1 MKTSG
6 SDPNQNQLEI
16 LEHIQLQSFTAKPDA
31 LQPFGEAEISWEVTG
46 PDGFGVTLN
55 GLPVQRS
62 AHMTVAPRVSTGYAL
77 SAYAGTGTKPLASLG
92 ISVDTVSCITV
103 EASPGF
109 RKSLLQDCVGSALG
123 ANADLSLAPTD
134 GALGSN
140 LPQLQPQLWFTQ
152 GAMNLKLYLMVD
164 THNTVA
170 GPLGLDVTI
179 STNFIIDGGGKI
191 VPADTGIVATVDPGV
206 ILDIA
211 GLFVNLHMGD
221 KANAAR
227 MDFQKLVDAI
237 PQFISIGYLIDPNMR
252 YQNIS
257 IPGEPADPP
266 FTIVACPL
274 PGPLGTIR
282 SGAGAIA
289 EKSL

>member
-92 ISVDTVSCITV
+92 ISVDTASCIKV

-152 GAMNLKLYLMVD
+152 GAMNLKLYLLVD

-170 GPLGLDVTI
+170 GPLGLDATI

-191 VPADTGIVATVDPGV
+191 VPADTSIVATVDPGV

-211 GLFVNLHMGD
+211 GLFVDLHMGD

-237 PQFISIGYLIDPNMR
+237 PQFISIGYLIDPKMR

-257 IPGEPADPP
+257 IPGDPADPP

-289 EKSL
+289 EKSV

>member
-1 MKTSG
+1 MKTIG
-6 SDPNQNQLEI
+6 SDPTQNQLEI
-16 LEHIQLQSFTAKPDA
+16 LEHIQLQIFTAQPDA
-31 LQPFGEAEISWEVTG
+31 LQPFGESDLSWEVTG
-46 PDGFGVTLN
+46 PDGFGVALN
-55 GLPVQRS
+55 GLQVERS
-62 AHMTVAPRVSTGYAL
+62 GHMTVAPRVSTGYAL

-92 ISVDTVSCITV
+92 ISVDTASCITV

-123 ANADLSLAPTD
+123 ANAGLSLAPPPEMDST
-134 GALGSN
+134 ALE
-140 LPQLQPQLWFTQ
+140 PQLWFTQ
-152 GAMNLKLYLMVD
+152 GAMNLKLYLLVD

-170 GPLGLDVTI
+170 GPLGLDVTV
-179 STNFIIDGGGKI
+179 STGFIIDGGGKI
-191 VPADTGIVATVDPGV
+191 VPADTNIVATVDPGV

-237 PQFISIGYLIDPNMR
+237 PQFIAIGYLIDPKMR

-257 IPGEPADPP
+257 IPGDPADPP

-282 SGAGAIA
+282 SGAGSIA
-289 EKSL
+289 TKSP

>member
-6 SDPNQNQLEI
+6 SDPDQNQLEI
-16 LEHIQLQSFTAKPDA
+16 FAQIQLQSFTAKPER
-31 LQPFGEAEISWEVTG
+31 LEPFGQADLSWEVTG
-46 PDGFGVTLN
+46 PDGFGVMLN
-55 GLPVQRS
+55 GLPVQRT

-92 ISVDTVSCITV
+92 ISVNTASCITV

-109 RKSLLQDCVGSALG
+109 HKSLLQDCVGSALG
-123 ANADLSLAPTD
+123 ANADLSLAPSNPP
-134 GALGSN
+134 LGGN
-140 LPQLQPQLWFTQ
+140 TPQLQPQLWFTP
-152 GAMNLKLYLMVD
+152 GAMNLKLYLLVD

-179 STNFIIDGGGKI
+179 STGFIIDGGGRI
-191 VPADTGIVATVDPGV
+191 VPADTHIVATVDPGV

-227 MDFQKLVDAI
+227 MDFQKLVNAI
-237 PQFISIGYLIDPNMR
+237 PQFISIGYLIDPKMR

-257 IPGEPADPP
+257 IPGDPADPP

>member
-92 ISVDTVSCITV
+92 ISVDTASCIKV

-152 GAMNLKLYLMVD
+152 GAMNLKLYLLVD

-170 GPLGLDVTI
+170 GPLGLDATI

-191 VPADTGIVATVDPGV
+191 VPADTSIVATVDPGV

-211 GLFVNLHMGD
+211 GLFVDLHMGD

-237 PQFISIGYLIDPNMR
+237 PQFISIGYLIDPKMR

-257 IPGEPADPP
+257 IPGDPADPP

>member
-16 LEHIQLQSFTAKPDA
+16 FEHIQLQSFTAKPDA

-62 AHMTVAPRVSTGYAL
+62 AHMTVAPRVNTGYAL

-109 RKSLLQDCVGSALG
+109 RKSLLQDCIGSALG
-123 ANADLSLAPTD
+123 ANAGLSLAPSD
-134 GALGSN
+134 GPLGGN

-152 GAMNLKLYLMVD
+152 GAMNLKLYLQVD

-191 VPADTGIVATVDPGV
+191 VPADTSIVATVDPGV

-227 MDFQKLVDAI
+227 IDFQKLVDAI
-237 PQFISIGYLIDPNMR
+237 PEFISIGYLIDAKMR
-252 YQNIS
+252 YQNVS
-257 IPGEPADPP
+257 IPGDPADPP

-282 SGAGAIA
+282 SGAGAIS
-289 EKSL
+289 EKSV

>member
-16 LEHIQLQSFTAKPDA
+16 FEHIQLQSFTAKPDA

-62 AHMTVAPRVSTGYAL
+62 AHTTVAPRVSTGYAL

-227 MDFQKLVDAI
+227 MDFQKLVHAI

>member
-1 MKTSG
+1 
-6 SDPNQNQLEI
+6 
-16 LEHIQLQSFTAKPDA
+16 
-31 LQPFGEAEISWEVTG
+31 
-46 PDGFGVTLN
+46 
-55 GLPVQRS
+55 
-62 AHMTVAPRVSTGYAL
+62 
-77 SAYAGTGTKPLASLG
+77 
-92 ISVDTVSCITV
+92 
-103 EASPGF
+103 
-109 RKSLLQDCVGSALG
+109 
-123 ANADLSLAPTD
+123 
-134 GALGSN
+134 
-140 LPQLQPQLWFTQ
+140 QLWFTQ
-152 GAMNLKLYLMVD
+152 GAMNLKLYLLVD

>member
-6 SDPNQNQLEI
+6 SDPNQNKLEI
-16 LEHIQLQSFTAKPDA
+16 FEQIKLENFTAKPDA
-31 LQPFGEAEISWEVTG
+31 LRTVRRGRSQLGGHGTG
-46 PDGFGVTLN
+46 WFRRDAQRHSGAAQRAHDGGTARQY
-55 GLPVQRS
+55 GLH
-62 AHMTVAPRVSTGYAL
+62 AG
-77 SAYAGTGTKPLASLG
+77 AYAGSATKPLASLG

-179 STNFIIDGGGKI
+179 STDFIIDGDGKI
-191 VPADTGIVATVDPGV
+191 VPADTDIVATVDPGV

-211 GLFVNLHMGD
+211 GLFVDLHLGD

-227 MDFQKLVDAI
+227 MDFQTLVDAI
-237 PQFISIGYLIDPNMR
+237 PQFISIGYLIGANMR

>member
-1 MKTSG
+1 MKTIG

-16 LEHIQLQSFTAKPDA
+16 LEQIQLQSFTAKPDA

-55 GLPVQRS
+55 GLPVERS

-92 ISVDTVSCITV
+92 ISVDTASCITV

-123 ANADLSLAPTD
+123 ANAALSLAPPPQT
-134 GALGSN
+134 GST
-140 LPQLQPQLWFTQ
+140 QLQPQLWFTQ
-152 GAMNLKLYLMVD
+152 SAMNLKLYLLVD

-191 VPADTGIVATVDPGV
+191 VPADTSIVATVDPGV

-237 PQFISIGYLIDPNMR
+237 PQFISIGYLIDPKMR

-257 IPGEPADPP
+257 ILGDPADPP

-274 PGPLGTIR
+274 PGPLGTLR

-289 EKSL
+289 EKTL